1 MEDNIEIEISET
13 NRRNEQI
20 IINKKHKFNFSFQRK
35 DKSKIYRC
43 TEYKTLNKCKS
54 LIILNDKK
62 EVLKYESLHNHLE
75 KEIDVSIS
83 VAKHKIKEEIKKNSI
98 PMDIKLKHI
107 FNAVSQEMGLICPE
121 YSTIRSQII
130 RNINKQFPLN
140 IKSFD
145 DIPIESKYYKMKRN
159 ESFMIIKNTD
169 LIIFQSPFQAYLFSN
184 YHKNIFTD
192 GTFYAAPKFSYQL
205 FITKTYVG
213 EFNMF
218 YTTSISILKNKKQST
233 YETLFKEIK
242 KNANKFRSNT
252 LITTINFHCD
262 FEQGISNAAKKV
274 FPNINI
280 KYCVWYY
287 KRSLEKQKNISCYHE
302 VKNNNDV
309 YIYYKAISNLPFIN
323 PNYIF
328 DIYIIIK
335 RICQKKMY
343 NNFLQFL
350 EYFNKNYLLKYN
362 VNNWNYYEN
371 IEHLTNNASESYN
384 SYLNNIFPNKP
395 LFYKLIYILK
405 EEENLSYNDYQRRT
419 KGNWKKKQKIFSA
432 TDEIKILIE
441 NYKSKEINLFYNGCN
456 RNELI
461 KLWKE
466 CLIDLNDININLK

>member
-13 NRRNEQI
+13 NRGNEQI

-98 PMDIKLKHI
+98 PMDIKPKHI
-107 FNAVSQEMGLICPE
+107 FNVVSQEMGLICPE

-130 RNINKQFPLN
+130 RNVNKQFPPN

-145 DIPIESKYYKMKRN
+145 DIPIESEYYKTKRN
-159 ESFMIIKNTD
+159 ENFMIFKNTD

-184 YHKNIFTD
+184 YHKNIFAD

-205 FITKTYVG
+205 FITRTYVG
-213 EFNMF
+213 EFNM
-218 YTTSISILKNKKQST
+218 
-233 YETLFKEIK
+233 
-242 KNANKFRSNT
+242 SNT

-280 KYCVWYY
+280 KYCVWHY
-287 KRSLEKQKNISCYHE
+287 KRSLEKQKNILCYHE
-302 VKNNNDV
+302 VKNNND
-309 YIYYKAISNLPFIN
+309 
-323 PNYIF
+323 
-328 DIYIIIK
+328 
-335 RICQKKMY
+335 
-343 NNFLQFL
+343 
-350 EYFNKNYLLKYN
+350 YN

-405 EEENLSYNDYQRRT
+405 EEEKLSYNDYQRRT

>member
-1 MEDNIEIEISET
+1 MEDNTEIEISET
-13 NRRNEQI
+13 NRGNEQI

-62 EVLKYESLHNHLE
+62 EVLKYE
-75 KEIDVSIS
+75 KIDVSIS

-98 PMDIKLKHI
+98 PMDIKPKHI

-130 RNINKQFPLN
+130 RNINKQFPPN
-140 IKSFD
+140 IKGFD
-145 DIPIESKYYKMKRN
+145 DIPIESEYYKTKRN
-159 ESFMIIKNTD
+159 ENFMIFKNTD
-169 LIIFQSPFQAYLFSN
+169 LIIFQSPFQAYLFLN
-184 YHKNIFTD
+184 YHKNIFAD

-205 FITKTYVG
+205 FITRTYVG
-213 EFNMF
+213 EFNML
-218 YTTSISILKNKKQST
+218 YS
-233 YETLFKEIK
+233 
-242 KNANKFRSNT
+242 
-252 LITTINFHCD
+252 
-262 FEQGISNAAKKV
+262 ISNAAKKV

-280 KYCVWYY
+280 KYCVWHY
-287 KRSLEKQKNISCYHE
+287 KRSLEKQKNILCYHE
-302 VKNNNDV
+302 VKNNND
-309 YIYYKAISNLPFIN
+309 
-323 PNYIF
+323 
-328 DIYIIIK
+328 
-335 RICQKKMY
+335 
-343 NNFLQFL
+343 
-350 EYFNKNYLLKYN
+350 YN

>member
-1 MEDNIEIEISET
+1 
-13 NRRNEQI
+13 
-20 IINKKHKFNFSFQRK
+20 
-35 DKSKIYRC
+35 
-43 TEYKTLNKCKS
+43 
-54 LIILNDKK
+54 
-62 EVLKYESLHNHLE
+62 
-75 KEIDVSIS
+75 
-83 VAKHKIKEEIKKNSI
+83 
-98 PMDIKLKHI
+98 MDIKPKHI

-130 RNINKQFPLN
+130 RNINKQFPPN

-145 DIPIESKYYKMKRN
+145 DIPIESEYYKTKRN
-159 ESFMIIKNTD
+159 ENFMIFKNTD

-184 YHKNIFTD
+184 YHKNIF
-192 GTFYAAPKFSYQL
+192 AVR
-205 FITKTYVG
+205 TYVG

-262 FEQGISNAAKKV
+262 FEQ
-274 FPNINI
+274 
-280 KYCVWYY
+280 
-287 KRSLEKQKNISCYHE
+287 
-302 VKNNNDV
+302 
-309 YIYYKAISNLPFIN
+309 
-323 PNYIF
+323 
-328 DIYIIIK
+328 
-335 RICQKKMY
+335 
-343 NNFLQFL
+343 
-350 EYFNKNYLLKYN
+350 
-362 VNNWNYYEN
+362 
-371 IEHLTNNASESYN
+371 EHLTNNASESYN

-405 EEENLSYNDYQRRT
+405 EEEKLSYNDYQRRT

-441 NYKSKEINLFYNGCN
+441 NYKSKEINLFYNGYN

-461 KLWKE
+461 KLRKE

>member
-13 NRRNEQI
+13 NRGNEQI

-43 TEYKTLNKCKS
+43 TEYKTLDKCKS

-98 PMDIKLKHI
+98 PMDIKPKHI

-130 RNINKQFPLN
+130 GNINKQFPLN

-145 DIPIESKYYKMKRN
+145 DIPIESEYYKTKRN
-159 ESFMIIKNTD
+159 ENFMIFKNTD

-184 YHKNIFTD
+184 YHKNIFAD

-205 FITKTYVG
+205 FITRTYVG

-252 LITTINFHCD
+252 LITKINFHCD
-262 FEQGISNAAKKV
+262 FEQGISNVAKKV

-280 KYCVWYY
+280 KYCVWHY
-287 KRSLEKQKNISCYHE
+287 KRSLEKQK
-302 VKNNNDV
+302 K
-309 YIYYKAISNLPFIN
+309 YI
-323 PNYIF
+323 
-328 DIYIIIK
+328 
-335 RICQKKMY
+335 M
-343 NNFLQFL
+343 
-350 EYFNKNYLLKYN
+350 
-362 VNNWNYYEN
+362 
-371 IEHLTNNASESYN
+371 
-384 SYLNNIFPNKP
+384 
-395 LFYKLIYILK
+395 
-405 EEENLSYNDYQRRT
+405 LS
-419 KGNWKKKQKIFSA
+419 
-432 TDEIKILIE
+432 
-441 NYKSKEINLFYNGCN
+441 
-456 RNELI
+456 
-461 KLWKE
+461 
-466 CLIDLNDININLK
+466 

>member
-13 NRRNEQI
+13 NRGNEQI
-20 IINKKHKFNFSFQRK
+20 IINKKYKFNFSFQRK

-43 TEYKTLNKCKS
+43 TEYKTLIN
-54 LIILNDKK
+54 

-98 PMDIKLKHI
+98 PMDIKPKHI

-130 RNINKQFPLN
+130 RNINKQFPPN

-145 DIPIESKYYKMKRN
+145 DIPTESKYYKTKRN
-159 ESFMIIKNTD
+159 ENFIIFKNTD
-169 LIIFQSPFQAYLFSN
+169 LIIFQSLFQAYLFSN
-184 YHKNIFTD
+184 YHKN
-192 GTFYAAPKFSYQL
+192 
-205 FITKTYVG
+205 
-213 EFNMF
+213 
-218 YTTSISILKNKKQST
+218 
-233 YETLFKEIK
+233 
-242 KNANKFRSNT
+242 
-252 LITTINFHCD
+252 
-262 FEQGISNAAKKV
+262 
-274 FPNINI
+274 
-280 KYCVWYY
+280 
-287 KRSLEKQKNISCYHE
+287 
-302 VKNNNDV
+302 
-309 YIYYKAISNLPFIN
+309 
-323 PNYIF
+323 
-328 DIYIIIK
+328 
-335 RICQKKMY
+335 Y
-343 NNFLQFL
+343 NG
-350 EYFNKNYLLKYN
+350 
-362 VNNWNYYEN
+362 NNWNYYEN

-384 SYLNNIFPNKP
+384 SYSNNIFPNKP

-441 NYKSKEINLFYNGCN
+441 NYKSKEINLFNNGCN

-466 CLIDLNDININLK
+466 CLIDLNDININYLN

>member
-13 NRRNEQI
+13 NRGNEQI

-83 VAKHKIKEEIKKNSI
+83 
-98 PMDIKLKHI
+98 
-107 FNAVSQEMGLICPE
+107 
-121 YSTIRSQII
+121 
-130 RNINKQFPLN
+130 NINKQFPPN
-140 IKSFD
+140 IKGFD
-145 DIPIESKYYKMKRN
+145 DIPIESEYYKTKRN
-159 ESFMIIKNTD
+159 ENFMIFKNTD

-184 YHKNIFTD
+184 YHKNIFAD

-205 FITKTYVG
+205 FITRTYVG
-213 EFNMF
+213 EFNML
-218 YTTSISILKNKKQST
+218 YSTSISILKNKKQST

-280 KYCVWYY
+280 KYCVWHY
-287 KRSLEKQKNISCYHE
+287 KRSLEKQKNILCYHE
-302 VKNNNDV
+302 VKNNND
-309 YIYYKAISNLPFIN
+309 
-323 PNYIF
+323 
-328 DIYIIIK
+328 
-335 RICQKKMY
+335 
-343 NNFLQFL
+343 
-350 EYFNKNYLLKYN
+350 YN

>member
-13 NRRNEQI
+13 NRGNEQI

-98 PMDIKLKHI
+98 PMDIKPKHI
-107 FNAVSQEMGLICPE
+107 FNVVSQEMGLICPE

-130 RNINKQFPLN
+130 RNVNKQFPPN

-145 DIPIESKYYKMKRN
+145 DIPIESEYYKTKRN
-159 ESFMIIKNTD
+159 ENFMIFKNTD

-184 YHKNIFTD
+184 YHKNIFAD

-205 FITKTYVG
+205 FITRTYVG
-213 EFNMF
+213 EFNM
-218 YTTSISILKNKKQST
+218 
-233 YETLFKEIK
+233 
-242 KNANKFRSNT
+242 SNT

-262 FEQGISNAAKKV
+262 FEQV

-280 KYCVWYY
+280 KYCVWHY
-287 KRSLEKQKNISCYHE
+287 KRSLEKQKNILCYHE
-302 VKNNNDV
+302 VKNNND
-309 YIYYKAISNLPFIN
+309 
-323 PNYIF
+323 
-328 DIYIIIK
+328 
-335 RICQKKMY
+335 
-343 NNFLQFL
+343 
-350 EYFNKNYLLKYN
+350 YN

-371 IEHLTNNASESYN
+371 IEHLTNNASEPYN

-405 EEENLSYNDYQRRT
+405 EEEKLSYNDYQRRT

>member
-13 NRRNEQI
+13 NRGNEQI

-62 EVLKYESLHNHLE
+62 EKLMCL
-75 KEIDVSIS
+75 S

-98 PMDIKLKHI
+98 PMDIKPKHI

-130 RNINKQFPLN
+130 RNINKQFPPN

-145 DIPIESKYYKMKRN
+145 DIPIESKYYKTKRN
-159 ESFMIIKNTD
+159 ENFMIFKNTD

-184 YHKNIFTD
+184 YHKNIFAD

-205 FITKTYVG
+205 FITRTYVG

-242 KNANKFRSNT
+242 KNSNKFRSNT
-252 LITTINFHCD
+252 LITTTNFHCD
-262 FEQGISNAAKKV
+262 FEQGISNAAKK
-274 FPNINI
+274 
-280 KYCVWYY
+280 
-287 KRSLEKQKNISCYHE
+287 
-302 VKNNNDV
+302 
-309 YIYYKAISNLPFIN
+309 
-323 PNYIF
+323 
-328 DIYIIIK
+328 
-335 RICQKKMY
+335 Y

-419 KGNWKKKQKIFSA
+419 KGNWKK
-432 TDEIKILIE
+432 
-441 NYKSKEINLFYNGCN
+441 SKKYLVQ
-456 RNELI
+456 LM
-461 KLWKE
+461 KLKF
-466 CLIDLNDININLK
+466 

>member
-13 NRRNEQI
+13 NRGNEQI

-83 VAKHKIKEEIKKNSI
+83 VAKHKIKEEIKKNLI
-98 PMDIKLKHI
+98 PMNIKPKHI
-107 FNAVSQEMGLICPE
+107 FNVVSQEMGLICPE
-121 YSTIRSQII
+121 YSTIRSQMI
-130 RNINKQFPLN
+130 RNINKQFPPN

-145 DIPIESKYYKMKRN
+145 DIPIESEYYKTKRN
-159 ESFMIIKNTD
+159 ENFMIFKNTD
-169 LIIFQSPFQAYLFSN
+169 LIIFQSPFQVYLFSN
-184 YHKNIFTD
+184 YHKNIFGD
-192 GTFYAAPKFSYQL
+192 GTFYAAPKFNYQL
-205 FITKTYVG
+205 FITRTYVG

-218 YTTSISILKNKKQST
+218 NTTSISILKNKKQST

-262 FEQGISNAAKKV
+262 FEQGISNGAKKV

-280 KYCVWYY
+280 KYCVWHY
-287 KRSLEKQKNISCYHE
+287 KRSLEKQKNILCYHE
-302 VKNNNDV
+302 VKNNND
-309 YIYYKAISNLPFIN
+309 NLS
-323 PNYIF
+323 
-328 DIYIIIK
+328 
-335 RICQKKMY
+335 KKKY

-405 EEENLSYNDYQRRT
+405 EEEKLSYNDYQRRT

-432 TDEIKILIE
+432 TDEIKKILIE

-461 KLWKE
+461 KLRKE

>member
-13 NRRNEQI
+13 NRGNEQI

-43 TEYKTLNKCKS
+43 TEYKTLNRCKS

-98 PMDIKLKHI
+98 PMDIKPKHI
-107 FNAVSQEMGLICPE
+107 FNAVSQEMGLI
-121 YSTIRSQII
+121 
-130 RNINKQFPLN
+130 
-140 IKSFD
+140 FD
-145 DIPIESKYYKMKRN
+145 DIPIESKYYKTKRN
-159 ESFMIIKNTD
+159 ENFMIFKNTD

-184 YHKNIFTD
+184 YHKNIFAD
-192 GTFYAAPKFSYQL
+192 GTFYAAPKFSY
-205 FITKTYVG
+205 
-213 EFNMF
+213 
-218 YTTSISILKNKKQST
+218 
-233 YETLFKEIK
+233 
-242 KNANKFRSNT
+242 RSNT

-280 KYCVWYY
+280 KYCVWHY
-287 KRSLEKQKNISCYHE
+287 KRSLEKQKNILCYHE
-302 VKNNNDV
+302 VKNNND
-309 YIYYKAISNLPFIN
+309 
-323 PNYIF
+323 
-328 DIYIIIK
+328 
-335 RICQKKMY
+335 Y
-343 NNFLQFL
+343 NNLLQFL

-419 KGNWKKKQKIFSA
+419 KGNWKKKKQKIFSA

-466 CLIDLNDININLK
+466 CSIDLNDININLK

>member
-13 NRRNEQI
+13 NRGNEQI

-98 PMDIKLKHI
+98 PMDIKPKHI
-107 FNAVSQEMGLICPE
+107 FNVVSQEMGFICPE

-130 RNINKQFPLN
+130 RNVNKQFPPN

-145 DIPIESKYYKMKRN
+145 DIPIESEYYKTKRN
-159 ESFMIIKNTD
+159 ENFMIFKNTD

-184 YHKNIFTD
+184 YHKNIFAD

-205 FITKTYVG
+205 FITRTYVG

-262 FEQGISNAAKKV
+262 FEQ
-274 FPNINI
+274 
-280 KYCVWYY
+280 
-287 KRSLEKQKNISCYHE
+287 
-302 VKNNNDV
+302 
-309 YIYYKAISNLPFIN
+309 
-323 PNYIF
+323 
-328 DIYIIIK
+328 
-335 RICQKKMY
+335 
-343 NNFLQFL
+343 
-350 EYFNKNYLLKYN
+350 
-362 VNNWNYYEN
+362 
-371 IEHLTNNASESYN
+371 EHLTNIASEYYN

-405 EEENLSYNDYQRRT
+405 EKENLSYNDYQRRT

>member
-13 NRRNEQI
+13 NRGNKQI

-98 PMDIKLKHI
+98 PMDIKPKHI

-130 RNINKQFPLN
+130 RNINKQFLPN

-145 DIPIESKYYKMKRN
+145 DIPIESEYYKAKRN
-159 ESFMIIKNTD
+159 ENFVIFKNTD

-184 YHKNIFTD
+184 CHKNIFAD
-192 GTFYAAPKFSYQL
+192 
-205 FITKTYVG
+205 
-213 EFNMF
+213 
-218 YTTSISILKNKKQST
+218 
-233 YETLFKEIK
+233 
-242 KNANKFRSNT
+242 
-252 LITTINFHCD
+252 
-262 FEQGISNAAKKV
+262 
-274 FPNINI
+274 
-280 KYCVWYY
+280 
-287 KRSLEKQKNISCYHE
+287 
-302 VKNNNDV
+302 
-309 YIYYKAISNLPFIN
+309 
-323 PNYIF
+323 
-328 DIYIIIK
+328 
-335 RICQKKMY
+335 
-343 NNFLQFL
+343 
-350 EYFNKNYLLKYN
+350 
-362 VNNWNYYEN
+362 
-371 IEHLTNNASESYN
+371 EHLTNNASESYN

-456 RNELI
+456 RNELV

-466 CLIDLNDININLK
+466 CLIDLNDISINFK

>member
-13 NRRNEQI
+13 NRGNEQI

-98 PMDIKLKHI
+98 PMDKWDLYI
-107 FNAVSQEMGLICPE
+107 
-121 YSTIRSQII
+121 SQII
-130 RNINKQFPLN
+130 RNINKQFPPN

-145 DIPIESKYYKMKRN
+145 DIPIESKYYKTKRN
-159 ESFMIIKNTD
+159 ENFMIFKNTD

-184 YHKNIFTD
+184 YHKNIFAD

-205 FITKTYVG
+205 FITRTYVG
-213 EFNMF
+213 EFN
-218 YTTSISILKNKKQST
+218 T
-233 YETLFKEIK
+233 
-242 KNANKFRSNT
+242 SNT

-262 FEQGISNAAKKV
+262 FEQGISNAAKKI

-280 KYCVWYY
+280 KYCVWHY
-287 KRSLEKQKNISCYHE
+287 KRSLEKQKNILCYHE
-302 VKNNNDV
+302 VKNNND
-309 YIYYKAISNLPFIN
+309 
-323 PNYIF
+323 
-328 DIYIIIK
+328 
-335 RICQKKMY
+335 
-343 NNFLQFL
+343 
-350 EYFNKNYLLKYN
+350 YN

-432 TDEIKILIE
+432 IDEIKILIE
-441 NYKSKEINLFYNGCN
+441 NYKS
-456 RNELI
+456 
-461 KLWKE
+461 
-466 CLIDLNDININLK
+466 

>member
-13 NRRNEQI
+13 NRGNEQI

-62 EVLKYESLHNHLE
+62 EVLKYESLHDRLE

-98 PMDIKLKHI
+98 PVDIKPKHI

-130 RNINKQFPLN
+130 RNINKQFPPN
-140 IKSFD
+140 IKGFD
-145 DIPIESKYYKMKRN
+145 DIPIESEYYKTKRN
-159 ESFMIIKNTD
+159 ENFMIFKNTD

-184 YHKNIFTD
+184 YHKNIFAD

-205 FITKTYVG
+205 FITRTYVG
-213 EFNMF
+213 EFNML

-242 KNANKFRSNT
+242 KNANKFK
-252 LITTINFHCD
+252 D
-262 FEQGISNAAKKV
+262 
-274 FPNINI
+274 
-280 KYCVWYY
+280 
-287 KRSLEKQKNISCYHE
+287 
-302 VKNNNDV
+302 
-309 YIYYKAISNLPFIN
+309 
-323 PNYIF
+323 
-328 DIYIIIK
+328 
-335 RICQKKMY
+335 
-343 NNFLQFL
+343 
-350 EYFNKNYLLKYN
+350 
-362 VNNWNYYEN
+362 
-371 IEHLTNNASESYN
+371 
-384 SYLNNIFPNKP
+384 YLNNIFPNKP

>member
-1 MEDNIEIEISET
+1 MNI
-13 NRRNEQI
+13 
-20 IINKKHKFNFSFQRK
+20 K
-35 DKSKIYRC
+35 
-43 TEYKTLNKCKS
+43 
-54 LIILNDKK
+54 
-62 EVLKYESLHNHLE
+62 
-75 KEIDVSIS
+75 
-83 VAKHKIKEEIKKNSI
+83 
-98 PMDIKLKHI
+98 PKHI
-107 FNAVSQEMGLICPE
+107 FNAVSQEMELICPE

-130 RNINKQFPLN
+130 RNINKQFPPN

-145 DIPIESKYYKMKRN
+145 DIPIESEYYKTKRN
-159 ESFMIIKNTD
+159 ENFMIFKNTD
-169 LIIFQSPFQAYLFSN
+169 IIIFQSPFQAYLFSN
-184 YHKNIFTD
+184 YHKNIFAD

-205 FITKTYVG
+205 FITRTYVG
-213 EFNMF
+213 EFN
-218 YTTSISILKNKKQST
+218 IN
-233 YETLFKEIK
+233 K

-252 LITTINFHCD
+252 LITTINSHF
-262 FEQGISNAAKKV
+262 

-280 KYCVWYY
+280 KYCVWHY
-287 KRSLEKQKNISCYHE
+287 KRSLEKQKNILCYHE

-335 RICQKKMY
+335 RICQKKKY
-343 NNFLQFL
+343 INFLQFL

-371 IEHLTNNASESYN
+371 IEHLTNNASEFYN
-384 SYLNNIFPNKP
+384 SNLNNIFPNKP

-419 KGNWKKKQKIFSA
+419 KGTWKKKQKIFSA

-441 NYKSKEINLFYNGCN
+441 NYRSKEINLFYNGCK
-456 RNELI
+456 RNESI

>member
-1 MEDNIEIEISET
+1 MEDNIKIEIISET
-13 NRRNEQI
+13 NLGNEQI

-43 TEYKTLNKCKS
+43 TEYRTLNKCKS

-62 EVLKYESLHNHLE
+62 EVLKYKSLHNHLE

-98 PMDIKLKHI
+98 PMDIKPKHI

-130 RNINKQFPLN
+130 RNINKQFPPN

-145 DIPIESKYYKMKRN
+145 DIPIESKYYKTKRN
-159 ESFMIIKNTD
+159 ENFMIFKNTD

-184 YHKNIFTD
+184 YHKNIFED

-205 FITKTYVG
+205 FITRTYVG

-233 YETLFKEIK
+233 YETLFKELK
-242 KNANKFRSNT
+242 KNVNKFRSNT

-280 KYCVWYY
+280 KYC
-287 KRSLEKQKNISCYHE
+287 
-302 VKNNNDV
+302 
-309 YIYYKAISNLPFIN
+309 
-323 PNYIF
+323 
-328 DIYIIIK
+328 
-335 RICQKKMY
+335 Y
-343 NNFLQFL
+343 NG
-350 EYFNKNYLLKYN
+350 
-362 VNNWNYYEN
+362 NNWNYYEN

-432 TDEIKILIE
+432 NDEIKILIE

>member
-13 NRRNEQI
+13 NRGNEQI

-98 PMDIKLKHI
+98 PMDIKPKHI
-107 FNAVSQEMGLICPE
+107 FNAVSQEMGLICPK
-121 YSTIRSQII
+121 Y
-130 RNINKQFPLN
+130 N
-140 IKSFD
+140 
-145 DIPIESKYYKMKRN
+145 DIPIESEYYKTKRN
-159 ESFMIIKNTD
+159 ENFMIFKNTD
-169 LIIFQSPFQAYLFSN
+169 LIIFQLPFQAYLFSN
-184 YHKNIFTD
+184 YHKNIFAD

-233 YETLFKEIK
+233 
-242 KNANKFRSNT
+242 
-252 LITTINFHCD
+252 
-262 FEQGISNAAKKV
+262 
-274 FPNINI
+274 
-280 KYCVWYY
+280 
-287 KRSLEKQKNISCYHE
+287 SLEKQKNILCYHE
-302 VKNNNDV
+302 VKNNND
-309 YIYYKAISNLPFIN
+309 
-323 PNYIF
+323 
-328 DIYIIIK
+328 
-335 RICQKKMY
+335 
-343 NNFLQFL
+343 
-350 EYFNKNYLLKYN
+350 
-362 VNNWNYYEN
+362 
-371 IEHLTNNASESYN
+371 
-384 SYLNNIFPNKP
+384 
-395 LFYKLIYILK
+395 
-405 EEENLSYNDYQRRT
+405 
-419 KGNWKKKQKIFSA
+419 QKIFSA

>member
-13 NRRNEQI
+13 NRGNEQI
-20 IINKKHKFNFSFQRK
+20 IINKKYKFNFSFQRK

-98 PMDIKLKHI
+98 PMDIKPKHI
-107 FNAVSQEMGLICPE
+107 FMP
-121 YSTIRSQII
+121 TIRFQII
-130 RNINKQFPLN
+130 RNINKQFPPN

-145 DIPIESKYYKMKRN
+145 DIPIESEYYKTKRN
-159 ESFMIIKNTD
+159 ENFMIFKNTD

-184 YHKNIFTD
+184 YHKNIFAY

-233 YETLFKEIK
+233 YETLIKEIK

-252 LITTINFHCD
+252 LITTTNFHCD

-280 KYCVWYY
+280 KYCVLHY
-287 KRSLEKQKNISCYHE
+287 KRSLEKQKNILCYHE
-302 VKNNNDV
+302 VKNNND
-309 YIYYKAISNLPFIN
+309 
-323 PNYIF
+323 
-328 DIYIIIK
+328 
-335 RICQKKMY
+335 
-343 NNFLQFL
+343 
-350 EYFNKNYLLKYN
+350 YN

-419 KGNWKKKQKIFSA
+419 KGNWKKK
-432 TDEIKILIE
+432 
-441 NYKSKEINLFYNGCN
+441 KEKNF
-456 RNELI
+456 
-461 KLWKE
+461 
-466 CLIDLNDININLK
+466 

>member
-13 NRRNEQI
+13 NRGNEKI

-75 KEIDVSIS
+75 KQINVSIS
-83 VAKHKIKEEIKKNSI
+83 VAKRKIKKNSI
-98 PMDIKLKHI
+98 PIDIKPKHI

-130 RNINKQFPLN
+130 RNTNKQFPSN

-145 DIPIESKYYKMKRN
+145 DIPIESEYYKTKRN
-159 ESFMIIKNTD
+159 RNFMIFKNTD
-169 LIIFQSPFQAYLFSN
+169 LIIFQSPFQTYLFSN
-184 YHKNIFTD
+184 YHKNIFED
-192 GTFYAAPKFSYQL
+192 GTYYAAPKFSYQL
-205 FITKTYVG
+205 FITRTYVG
-213 EFNMF
+213 ELN
-218 YTTSISILKNKKQST
+218 IN
-233 YETLFKEIK
+233 K

-262 FEQGISNAAKKV
+262 FEQ
-274 FPNINI
+274 
-280 KYCVWYY
+280 
-287 KRSLEKQKNISCYHE
+287 EKQKNILCYHE

-323 PNYIF
+323 PCYIF
-328 DIYIIIK
+328 DIYIRIK
-335 RICQKKMY
+335 TICQKKKY

-405 EEENLSYNDYQRRT
+405 EEENLSYNNYQRRT
-419 KGNWKKKQKIFSA
+419 KGTWKKKQKIFSA

-456 RNELI
+456 RNELV

>member
-13 NRRNEQI
+13 NRGNKQI

-62 EVLKYESLHNHLE
+62 EKLMCL
-75 KEIDVSIS
+75 S

-98 PMDIKLKHI
+98 PMDIKPKHI

-121 YSTIRSQII
+121 YSIIRSQII
-130 RNINKQFPLN
+130 RNINKQFPPN

-145 DIPIESKYYKMKRN
+145 DIPIESKYYKTKRN
-159 ESFMIIKNTD
+159 ENFMIFKNTD

-184 YHKNIFTD
+184 YHKNIFED

-205 FITKTYVG
+205 FITRTYVG

-242 KNANKFRSNT
+242 KNSNKFRSNT
-252 LITTINFHCD
+252 LITTTNFHCD

-274 FPNINI
+274 FLNINI
-280 KYCVWYY
+280 KYYVWHY
-287 KRSLEKQKNISCYHE
+287 KRSLKKQKNISCYHE
-302 VKNNNDV
+302 VKNNND
-309 YIYYKAISNLPFIN
+309 
-323 PNYIF
+323 
-328 DIYIIIK
+328 
-335 RICQKKMY
+335 Y

-384 SYLNNIFPNKP
+384 SYLNNIFPNKL

-419 KGNWKKKQKIFSA
+419 KGN
-432 TDEIKILIE
+432 
-441 NYKSKEINLFYNGCN
+441 
-456 RNELI
+456 
-461 KLWKE
+461 
-466 CLIDLNDININLK
+466 

>member
-13 NRRNEQI
+13 NRGNEQI

-98 PMDIKLKHI
+98 PMDIKPKHI

-130 RNINKQFPLN
+130 RNINKQFPPS
-140 IKSFD
+140 IKNFD
-145 DIPIESKYYKMKRN
+145 DIPIESKYYKTKRN
-159 ESFMIIKNTD
+159 ENFMIFTNTE

-184 YHKNIFTD
+184 YHKNIFAD
-192 GTFYAAPKFSYQL
+192 
-205 FITKTYVG
+205 
-213 EFNMF
+213 
-218 YTTSISILKNKKQST
+218 
-233 YETLFKEIK
+233 
-242 KNANKFRSNT
+242 
-252 LITTINFHCD
+252 
-262 FEQGISNAAKKV
+262 
-274 FPNINI
+274 
-280 KYCVWYY
+280 
-287 KRSLEKQKNISCYHE
+287 
-302 VKNNNDV
+302 
-309 YIYYKAISNLPFIN
+309 
-323 PNYIF
+323 
-328 DIYIIIK
+328 
-335 RICQKKMY
+335 
-343 NNFLQFL
+343 
-350 EYFNKNYLLKYN
+350 
-362 VNNWNYYEN
+362 
-371 IEHLTNNASESYN
+371 EHLANNASESYN

>member
-1 MEDNIEIEISET
+1 MKDNIEIEISEK
-13 NRRNEQI
+13 NRKNEQI

-75 KEIDVSIS
+75 KEIDVSIL
-83 VAKHKIKEEIKKNSI
+83 VAKHKIKEEIKKKSI
-98 PMDIKLKHI
+98 LMDIKPKHI

-130 RNINKQFPLN
+130 RNINKQFPPN

-145 DIPIESKYYKMKRN
+145 DIPIESEYYKTKRN
-159 ESFMIIKNTD
+159 ENFMIFNNTD

-184 YHKNIFTD
+184 YHKNIFAD

-205 FITKTYVG
+205 FITRTYVG
-213 EFNMF
+213 EFNM
-218 YTTSISILKNKKQST
+218 
-233 YETLFKEIK
+233 
-242 KNANKFRSNT
+242 SNT

-262 FEQGISNAAKKV
+262 FEQ
-274 FPNINI
+274 
-280 KYCVWYY
+280 
-287 KRSLEKQKNISCYHE
+287 
-302 VKNNNDV
+302 
-309 YIYYKAISNLPFIN
+309 
-323 PNYIF
+323 
-328 DIYIIIK
+328 
-335 RICQKKMY
+335 
-343 NNFLQFL
+343 

-419 KGNWKKKQKIFSA
+419 KGTWKKKQKIFSA

>member
-1 MEDNIEIEISET
+1 MKDNIEIEISET
-13 NRRNEQI
+13 NRGNEQI

-54 LIILNDKK
+54 LIILNDKM

-98 PMDIKLKHI
+98 PMDIKPKHI

-130 RNINKQFPLN
+130 RNINKQFPPN
-140 IKSFD
+140 IKGFD
-145 DIPIESKYYKMKRN
+145 DIPIESEYYKTKRN
-159 ESFMIIKNTD
+159 ENFMIFKNTD
-169 LIIFQSPFQAYLFSN
+169 LIIFQLPFQAYLFSN
-184 YHKNIFTD
+184 YNKNIFAD

-205 FITKTYVG
+205 FITRTYVG
-213 EFNMF
+213 EFNM
-218 YTTSISILKNKKQST
+218 
-233 YETLFKEIK
+233 
-242 KNANKFRSNT
+242 SNT

-274 FPNINI
+274 FSNINI
-280 KYCVWYY
+280 KYCVWHY
-287 KRSLEKQKNISCYHE
+287 KRSLEKQKNILCYHE
-302 VKNNNDV
+302 VKNNND
-309 YIYYKAISNLPFIN
+309 
-323 PNYIF
+323 
-328 DIYIIIK
+328 
-335 RICQKKMY
+335 
-343 NNFLQFL
+343 
-350 EYFNKNYLLKYN
+350 YN
-362 VNNWNYYEN
+362 VSNWNYYEN